1 MNAGDD
7 IFAGAD
13 GILSPNVTLAT
24 FILFCRIGAC
34 LMLMPGVSSA
44 QIPMQVRLFIAVAT
58 TLAVAPL
65 LLAEAPLRALNA
77 DPIAALR
84 LIAVETAV
92 GGLIGLLG
100 RLFFLALETIAV
112 GAATMLGM
120 ANPFGID
127 VEPNQALPP
136 LASLVALSATALI
149 FILDAHWEVL
159 RGLVASYHAIP
170 IGAEFNPGY
179 SLRQVVSTLDDTF
192 RVALRVC
199 SPFFIYAIIVN
210 LAMSLIN
217 RLTPQIAIF
226 YVATPFI
233 VAGGLLLLYFS
244 IRPLLGEF
252 MLAFEA
258 WLRSG

>member
-1 MNAGDD
+1 MNASDD
-7 IFAGAD
+7 IFAGA
-13 GILSPNVTLAT
+13 GAILNPNVTLAT

-34 LMLMPGVSSA
+34 LMLMPGISSA
-44 QIPMQVRLFIAVAT
+44 QIPASIRLFIAVAT
-58 TLAVAPL
+58 TLSLAPL
-65 LLAEAPLRALNA
+65 LLDEAPLRSLSD
-77 DPIAALR
+77 DPIPALR
-84 LIAVETAV
+84 LIAVETAI

-100 RLFFLALETIAV
+100 RLFFLALETMAV

-120 ANPFGID
+120 ANPFGVE

-136 LASLVALSATALI
+136 LASLVTLSATALI
-149 FILDAHWEVL
+149 FIADAHWEVL

-170 IGAEFNPGY
+170 IGAEFNAGY
-179 SLRQVVSTLDDTF
+179 SLRQVASTLGDTF

-244 IRPLLGEF
+244 IKPLLGEF
-252 MLAFEA
+252 MSGFEA
-258 WLRSG
+258 WLISG